1 MVIIR
6 VAEAAREVVDV
17 IKKIFWVLVVAFIVY
32 YLLKSPAGAADAVK
46 GAGEAVIEA
55 FGQIGRFFNRLV
67 S

>member
-1 MVIIR
+1 

-17 IKKIFWVLVVAFIVY
+17 IKKIFGVLVVAFIVD
-32 YLLKSPAGAADAVK
+32 YLLTSAGGAADAGN

>member
-1 MVIIR
+1 M
-6 VAEAAREVVDV
+6 VDV

-46 GAGEAVIEA
+46 GAGEAVIGA